1 MKCKPFQS
9 QTDPNQKHVPNSQTY
24 IHYNS
29 SASGQSSSKDAVN
42 TGGQKLKQSM
52 SSNMISSPSTLQQSQ
67 KQQQQMNSMMHQ
79 PNTLQRTNSSTN
91 PGGYYQAMSNA
102 SMTSYTA
109 PSTPQQQNQQFQQ
122 APSPYHYQQPMSN
135 QSSSYPGSSSAMLNT
150 NIGTPNSN
158 AQQNFMNTAP
168 GSAGSE

>member
-1 MKCKPFQS
+1 
-9 QTDPNQKHVPNSQTY
+9 
-24 IHYNS
+24 
-29 SASGQSSSKDAVN
+29 
-42 TGGQKLKQSM
+42 
-52 SSNMISSPSTLQQSQ
+52 
-67 KQQQQMNSMMHQ
+67 
-79 PNTLQRTNSSTN
+79 
-91 PGGYYQAMSNA
+91 
-102 SMTSYTA
+102 MTSYTA

-168 GSAGSE
+168 GSVGQNSSQHYQQHNTSQQLNNTMNNQNMQNVSMTGGNTDIGSVQNNNQDYSMNVDQSPLLSG